1 MTEELLARTTDLGD
15 DEDSDE
21 DEDEFDDGDT
31 FSNLAL
37 RKVAREVLSRAESSR
52 IDILKPRRP
61 PQPAEVNA
69 VRATVC
75 RVSRSPSQLC

>member
-1 MTEELLARTTDLGD
+1 VTEELLARTTDVGD

-21 DEDEFDDGDT
+21 GEDGFDDGDT

-52 IDILKPRRP
+52 LDIMKPIRE
-61 PQPAEVNA
+61 QKPAELSA
-69 VRATVC
+69 V
-75 RVSRSPSQLC
+75 